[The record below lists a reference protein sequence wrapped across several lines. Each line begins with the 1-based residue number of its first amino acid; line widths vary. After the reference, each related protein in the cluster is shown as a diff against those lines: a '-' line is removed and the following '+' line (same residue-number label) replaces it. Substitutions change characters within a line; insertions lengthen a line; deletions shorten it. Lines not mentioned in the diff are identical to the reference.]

1 MIFHAIARALPRH
14 AMPAALLAAWCLAAV
29 PAAAQEVAQARE
41 QGRACMTQRKYACA
55 EAAFSRM
62 IRLRPADPAGYAMRG
77 IAYTRM
83 ERYRE
88 AIADLERA
96 MDMGEGTWDIV
107 ANYAEALRH
116 TGRTAE
122 AIDWSYRTLTIVST
136 LVDVRG
142 DLATMLV
149 GQGRHHEALSLLG
162 AFDAAAERKGQR
174 AYFGAQRL
182 VIEQA
187 LLRRG
192 ASSAA
197 PRPALR
203 LPKLEGFFH
212 APVSLAEGR
221 FMPFVVD
228 TGASTTVM
236 PRAML
241 AESRAAHSIT
251 RSGAHSRLAD
261 GRTVEGQ
268 LVSLARLAVGP
279 HELKDVPAFV
289 CDSCAALLGQ
299 EALKHFDLQSSRQAG
314 VEFMTM
320 TPRAAPGR

>member
-1 MIFHAIARALPRH
+1 MAMISDAIARALPRA
-14 AMPAALLAAWCLAAV
+14 AMLAAWYLAAT
-29 PAAAQEVAQARE
+29 PAAAQEVARARE
-41 QGRACMTQRKYACA
+41 QGQACMTQRNYACA
-55 EAAFSRM
+55 EAAFGRM

-107 ANYAEALRH
+107 ANYAEALQH

-122 AIDWSYRTLTIVST
+122 AIDWSYRALTIVPT

-162 AFDAAAERKGQR
+162 AFDATTERRGQKPYFAARR
-174 AYFGAQRL
+174 M

-187 LLRRG
+187 LQRRG
-192 ASSAA
+192 AAQPA
-197 PRPALR
+197 GLPALR
-203 LPKLEGFFH
+203 LPKLEDFFH

-221 FMPFVVD
+221 FAPFVVD
-228 TGASTTVM
+228 TGASTTVLS
-236 PRAML
+236 RTML

-251 RSGAHSRLAD
+251 RATARSRLAD

-268 LVSLARLAVGP
+268 VVTLARLAVGP

-289 CDSCAALLGQ
+289 CDRCAALLGQ
-299 EALKHFDLQSSRQAG
+299 DVLKHFDLQSSRQAG
-314 VEFMTM
+314 VEFLTM
-320 TPRAAPGR
+320 TPRATPGR